1 MTNQEKAQRYD
12 ALVKEG
18 HSVQH
23 QISKLKSENI
33 GNSLQENEIMLND
46 LKNRLIWLEQE
57 CTKLMY

>member
-1 MTNQEKAQRYD
+1 MTNQEKAEKYD
-12 ALVKEG
+12 ALVREG

-33 GNSLQENEIMLND
+33 GNNLQENENMLNE

>member
-1 MTNQEKAQRYD
+1 MTNQEKAEKYD
-12 ALVKEG
+12 ALVREG

-33 GNSLQENEIMLND
+33 GNNLQENENMLND
-46 LKNRLIWLEQE
+46 LKNKLIWLEQE

>member
-1 MTNQEKAQRYD
+1 MTNQEKAERYD
-12 ALVKEG
+12 ALLREG

-33 GNSLQENEIMLND
+33 GNNAQENENMLNE